1 MRRYIFI
8 PFAFPFFILLFLLF
22 FIIIFSIPHAFTK
35 LGIPPSVAYFLFFF
49 SLIGSTINIP
59 VKEIKR
65 EPTYAVRQITFWGI
79 TYTIPQIEHEKTVIA
94 LNLGGAIIPISVA
107 VYEILRLAFLQNF
120 LLIYKVLISIA
131 IASLIFHFF
140 AKPVRGIGIAMP
152 AFLPPIIAAL
162 LALFLAPENPA
173 VVAYVSGTLG
183 TLIGAD
189 ILNLKKIEELNTPMA
204 SIGGA
209 GTFDGI
215 FLAGIIAV
223 LLV

>member
-1 MRRYIFI
+1 MRRYIFV
-8 PFAFPFFILLFLLF
+8 PFAFPFFILLFFFF

-35 LGIPPSVAYFLFFF
+35 LGIPPFIAYLLFFI
-49 SLIGSTINIP
+49 SLLGSTVNIP
-59 VKEIKR
+59 IKEIERKATHAYHR
-65 EPTYAVRQITFWGI
+65 ITFWGI
-79 TYTIPQIEHEKTVIA
+79 TYTIPRTGQEKTIIA
-94 LNLGGAIIPISVA
+94 INLGGAIIPISIA
-107 VYEILRLAFLQNF
+107 LYIMIHL
-120 LLIYKVLISIA
+120 LLIQSYSLLLKTLIA
-131 IASLIFHFF
+131 MLIASLIFHLF

-152 AFLPPIIAAL
+152 AFLPPLIAASL
-162 LALFLAPENPA
+162 SILFAPENPA

-189 ILNLKKIEELNTPMA
+189 ILNLQKIKELDTPFA